1 MDRPIEG
8 FHRDADS
15 DWVAELSCGH
25 TQHAR
30 HQPPFRVREWV
41 VSEAGRAGRLGSLL
55 HCPACD
61 RGELPSG
68 FAPYQRTKTF
78 TQDSVPE
85 GLLANH
91 ATKRGVWGLIHVQSG
106 ALLYTVAAPQSAVL
120 RLEPDVPGVIVAEV
134 EHAVKPIGAVQFL
147 VEFWRRP
154 KDQPG

>member
-25 TQHAR
+25 TQHVR

-68 FAPYQRTKTF
+68 FGSGLNTGLREKDSCFGLATF
-78 TQDSVPE
+78 T
-85 GLLANH
+85 
-91 ATKRGVWGLIHVQSG
+91 KG
-106 ALLYTVAAPQSAVL
+106 ADQ
-120 RLEPDVPGVIVAEV
+120 
-134 EHAVKPIGAVQFL
+134 L
-147 VEFWRRP
+147 VEDFPDWNTMILFGIP
-154 KDQPG
+154 VGGEVGGTQQLDFATTAS